1 MLSAAHILHMPA
13 ALELC
18 REFLVKVEQYD
29 LACKQTAALTFI
41 FKPVA
46 TRKPL
51 PCMLKKNDSVHVSHN
66 VILRSSESLFK
77 SVASGTA
84 TEPEE
89 LCVASTSALEQLPKP
104 PTVQISVVEAA
115 KDDDSKA
122 GRVILDVACCD
133 GPVRFHR
140 VLNDE
145 YGTEIVSTSDRGDC
159 DSDDENTMDLDEV
172 SGHPDII
179 LVFIYFDS
187 FEDRT

>member
-51 PCMLKKNDSVHVSHN
+51 PCMLKKNDSVRVSHN

-77 SVASGTA
+77 SVTSGTA
-84 TEPEE
+84 ADAEE
-89 LCVASTSALEQLPKP
+89 LCVASTSALDQLPKP
-104 PTVQISVVEAA
+104 QQTLQISVVEAV

-140 VLNDE
+140 VLNDK
-145 YGTEIVSTSDRGDC
+145 YGTEIVSTSDRGEC
-159 DSDDENTMDLDEV
+159 DSDDENTMEHDEV
-172 SGHPDII
+172 SEFPVHQIT
-179 LVFIYFDS
+179 S
-187 FEDRT
+187 F